1 MAKESPVKSK
11 RRSPN
16 SKLRNNSAVNAPTSD
31 IDSTD
36 GHSVFGSTSLERN
49 RKRFVGVRQRP
60 SGRWVA
66 EIKDTIQKI
75 RLWLGTYDTAED
87 AARAYDEAACMLR
100 GKNTRTN
107 FWPSPSPE
115 AHGTSALPSRTARRL
130 LLRLK
135 DVNARNSTAS
145 TMIAN
150 DCSSEQN
157 GLCDKFLEAEI
168 EAEEDFKRSEQFL
181 SSPSGEPNYSIGKD
195 EFLGTSNSMVETQLH
210 SNGDF
215 LDRSPESITAVTDK
229 GSPYFTSSS
238 VFVNSYQPTPRTL
251 KSVDTD
257 MNFSVN
263 GVHSCLDLA
272 GVDELASGYSPFT
285 IAAGLENQNYK
296 NMAYNFMEGESY
308 DCVEAMSEEENS
320 SLFREYVKRNM
331 YERKIS
337 ASLYAMSGISDY
349 FQYARDFAESPNLV
363 GDFRCGGGDEIFV
376 RPSEMVSPELS
387 SPSSSSFCDGEQD
400 SLEMLWNSLELPPI
414 CIVN

>member
-16 SKLRNNSAVNAPTSD
+16 SKLGNNAAVNAPTLD
-31 IDSTD
+31 IDSID

-49 RKRFVGVRQRP
+49 RKKFVGVRQRP

-75 RLWLGTYDTAED
+75 RLWLGTFDTAED

-115 AHGTSALPSRTARRL
+115 SHGTSALPSRTARRL

-135 DVNARNSTAS
+135 DANARNSTAS

-157 GLCDKFLEAEI
+157 ALCDKFLQSEI

-181 SSPSGEPNYSIGKD
+181 SSPSGKD
-195 EFLGTSNSMVETQLH
+195 KFLGTSNSMVETQVH
-210 SNGDF
+210 SNGDI
-215 LDRSPESITAVTDK
+215 LDRSPENIIALTNK
-229 GSPYFTSSS
+229 GSPNFTCSS
-238 VFVNSYQPTPRTL
+238 VFMNSCHPTGQALT
-251 KSVDTD
+251 SVDKD

-263 GVHSCLDLA
+263 GVHNCLDLA
-272 GVDELASGYSPFT
+272 GVDELANGYSPFT
-285 IAAGLENQNYK
+285 IATGIPDQNYN
-296 NMAYNFMEGESY
+296 NMAYNFMEGESN
-308 DCVEAMSEEENS
+308 DCVEAMSGEENS
-320 SLFREYVKRNM
+320 SLFREAVKRNM

-349 FQYARDFAESPNLV
+349 FQYARDFSEPSNLV
-363 GDFRCGGGDEIFV
+363 GDFRCGGGDEIFG
-376 RPSEMVSPELS
+376 RSTEMMSSELS
-387 SPSSSSFCDGEQD
+387 SPSSCEGEED